1 LYHEAGVAATVDPLG
16 GSYYIETLTNAI
28 VERAMA
34 ELQHIDD
41 LGGTLVALRDSYQPD
56 AIGDAAYEVQR
67 AVEAGEQVIV
77 GVNAFV
83 DEGDEQRPAPQ
94 AIDPELEA
102 RQVERT
108 RAVRARRDQPGA
120 DAALAALATAAAGTE
135 NVLPRIRAA
144 VEADVTLGEISNT
157 LRGVWGEHRP

>member
-1 LYHEAGVAATVDPLG
+1 MA
-16 GSYYIETLTNAI
+16 GSYYVETLTNEI
-28 VERAMA
+28 VERSMA

-41 LGGTLVALRDSYQPD
+41 LGGTLVALRAGYQPD

-67 AVEAGEQVIV
+67 AIESGERITV
-77 GVNAFV
+77 GVNAFT

-108 RAVRARRDQPGA
+108 RAVRARRDPA
-120 DAALAALATAAAGTE
+120 TAAAAVEALVAAAAGTE
-135 NVLPRIRAA
+135 NVLPRIRAG
-144 VEADVTLGEISNT
+144 VEADVTLGEIANA